1 MKKRITIK
9 DLAKMLNL
17 SISTVS
23 RALSDHPDISS
34 ETKNRVT
41 ALAESMNYSVD
52 LHAKFMRT
60 HESKSIAL
68 IIPEIN
74 AFFSP
79 DLINGII
86 QTFDA
91 ADYSVV
97 ILQTNNSLV
106 KEAEMAKYSLNMSV
120 DGVLIMLSNETNDL
134 SHLEILRKT
143 GIPTLLIDK
152 TLPNED
158 FTTIKIDDINAS
170 YTATQKL
177 IQRGRKNILGIF
189 GNENLEIT
197 KSRILG
203 FQRAIYESPDQPKH
217 DFITFKSASSVVPTL
232 TDIFAKRAY
241 DAIFC
246 MSDEILVETYYF
258 LSSQGY
264 KIPQNISLIAISDG
278 KTPYFLYPKIS
289 HIYHSG
295 FGLGKISANYM
306 LDIIKNDLDHHFN
319 IQIPT
324 EYVEL
329 GSV

>member
-1 MKKRITIK
+1 M
-9 DLAKMLNL
+9 
-17 SISTVS
+17 
-23 RALSDHPDISS
+23 
-34 ETKNRVT
+34 
-41 ALAESMNYSVD
+41 
-52 LHAKFMRT
+52 
-60 HESKSIAL
+60 
-68 IIPEIN
+68 
-74 AFFSP
+74 
-79 DLINGII
+79 NGII

-97 ILQTNNSLV
+97 ILQTNNSLA

-120 DGVLIMLSNETNDL
+120 DGVLIMLSNETNDF

-158 FTTIKIDDINAS
+158 FATIKIDDINAS

-177 IQRGRKNILGIF
+177 IQREEKYTWHF

-232 TDIFAKRAY
+232 TDIFSKRAY

-258 LSSQGY
+258 C
-264 KIPQNISLIAISDG
+264 I
-278 KTPYFLYPKIS
+278 
-289 HIYHSG
+289 
-295 FGLGKISANYM
+295 
-306 LDIIKNDLDHHFN
+306 
-319 IQIPT
+319 
-324 EYVEL
+324 
-329 GSV
+329 